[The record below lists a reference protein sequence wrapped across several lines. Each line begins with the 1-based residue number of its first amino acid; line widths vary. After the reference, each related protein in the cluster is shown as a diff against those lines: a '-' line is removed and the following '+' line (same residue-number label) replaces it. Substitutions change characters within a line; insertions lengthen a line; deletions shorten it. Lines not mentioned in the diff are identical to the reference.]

1 MNNERNNKK
10 EAWIEDVLSSVDGL
24 QRVPSNPFL
33 YTRIHARIREANST
47 WERTARFIT
56 KPAFAFA
63 IILVILII
71 NVWVAF
77 QHQNNANS
85 HAKINTME
93 AEMLFAAEYSNMQN
107 YSLIDP
113 NDIK

>member
-1 MNNERNNKK
+1 MKNKRNSNR
-10 EAWIEDVLSSVDGL
+10 EAWIEEVLSSVDGL

-33 YTRIHARIREANST
+33 YTRIQARIREANST
-47 WERTARFIT
+47 WEKTARFIT

-63 IILVILII
+63 TILVILII

-77 QHQNNANS
+77 QHQSTADT
-85 HAKINTME
+85 HAKTNMME